1 LAGCE
6 AAFQLSLQKI
16 PVQLIEMKPKKFTPA
31 HKSSNLAELVC
42 SNSLKSDSIDKAA
55 GILKNEMVKLKSLV
69 LEAAYENKVSAGGAL
84 AVDREKFAQYIT
96 NKISKN
102 DYIKVINEEVTE
114 INFSNTNPI
123 IIASGPMTS
132 NSLAKEIENFIG
144 TESLSFYDSIS
155 PIILFDSLDKSHFFR
170 ASRYEDGEGDYIN
183 CPLTKDEYINFIES
197 LNSADKIDFHEFEK
211 VNYFESCLPIEEMAS
226 RGLDTLRFGPMKPV
240 GLTDPKTARRP
251 YAVLQ
256 LRKENEMETMWNLVG
271 FQTKM
276 RIGDQKKVFGII
288 PALRNAEFLRFGSIH
303 RNTYINSPGKIKNTL
318 QSENN
323 EMIFFAGQITG
334 VEGYTESAAMGI
346 VAGINAGRAFKKK
359 PLYSFT
365 KFSALGILLDYI
377 SKTNSKELQ
386 PMNIN
391 LGLFGIEKPKK
402 NIEIIQNNS
411 KKAIDDFMN
420 SEKYV

>member
-1 LAGCE
+1 
-6 AAFQLSLQKI
+6 
-16 PVQLIEMKPKKFTPA
+16 MKPKKFTPA

-84 AVDREKFAQYIT
+84 AVDREKFAQYVT

-155 PIILFDSLDKSHFFR
+155 PIILYDSLDKSHFFR

-183 CPLTKDEYINFIES
+183 CPLTKVEYINFIES
-197 LNSADKIDFHEFEK
+197 LNLADKIDFHEFEK
-211 VNYFESCLPIEEMAS
+211 INYFESCLPIEEMAS

-276 RIGDQKKVFGII
+276 RISDQKKVFGII

>member
-1 LAGCE
+1 MAGCE

-132 NSLAKEIENFIG
+132 SSLAKEIENFIG

-155 PIILFDSLDKSHFFR
+155 PIILYDSLDKSHFFR

-183 CPLTKDEYINFIES
+183 CPLTKVEYINFIES

>member
-1 LAGCE
+1 MAGCE

-96 NKISKN
+96 NKISNN
-102 DYIKVINEEVTE
+102 DYIKVINEEVTK
-114 INFSNTNPI
+114 INFNNTNPI

-132 NSLAKEIENFIG
+132 NSLAKEIETFIG

-155 PIILFDSLDKSHFFR
+155 PIILYDSLDKSHFFR

-183 CPLTKDEYINFIES
+183 CPLTKVEYINFIES

-276 RIGDQKKVFGII
+276 RIGDQKKVFSII
-288 PALRNAEFLRFGSIH
+288 PALKNAEFLRFGSIH

-402 NIEIIQNNS
+402 NIEIIKNNS

>member
-1 LAGCE
+1 MAGCE

-155 PIILFDSLDKSHFFR
+155 PIILYDSLDKSHFFR

-183 CPLTKDEYINFIES
+183 CPLTKVEYINFIES

-377 SKTNSKELQ
+377 SKTNSRELQ

>member
-183 CPLTKDEYINFIES
+183 CPLTKVEYINFIES

>member
-1 LAGCE
+1 MAGCE

-96 NKISKN
+96 NKISNN
-102 DYIKVINEEVTE
+102 DYIKVVNEEVTK
-114 INFSNTNPI
+114 INFNNSNPI

-144 TESLSFYDSIS
+144 RESLSFYDSIS
-155 PIILFDSLDKSHFFR
+155 PIILYDSLDKSHFFR
-170 ASRYEDGEGDYIN
+170 ASRYEDGKGDYIN
-183 CPLTKDEYINFIES
+183 CPLTKVEYINFIES

-318 QSENN
+318 QSENS

>member
-1 LAGCE
+1 
-6 AAFQLSLQKI
+6 
-16 PVQLIEMKPKKFTPA
+16 
-31 HKSSNLAELVC
+31 
-42 SNSLKSDSIDKAA
+42 
-55 GILKNEMVKLKSLV
+55 MVKLKSLV

-183 CPLTKDEYINFIES
+183 CPLTKVEYINFIES

>member
-1 LAGCE
+1 
-6 AAFQLSLQKI
+6 
-16 PVQLIEMKPKKFTPA
+16 MKPKKFTPA

-102 DYIKVINEEVTE
+102 DYIKVVNEEVTE

-155 PIILFDSLDKSHFFR
+155 PIILYDSLDKSHFFR

-183 CPLTKDEYINFIES
+183 CPLTKAEYINFIES

-402 NIEIIQNNS
+402 NIEIIQKNS

>member
-1 LAGCE
+1 
-6 AAFQLSLQKI
+6 
-16 PVQLIEMKPKKFTPA
+16 MKPKKFTPA

-55 GILKNEMVKLKSLV
+55 GILKSEMIKLKSLV
-69 LEAAYENKVSAGGAL
+69 LEAAYKNRVSAGGAL

-96 NKISKN
+96 NKIYNN
-102 DYIKVINEEVTE
+102 DYIEVVNEEATE
-114 INFSNTNPI
+114 INFKNTNPI
-123 IIASGPMTS
+123 IIATGPMTS
-132 NSLAKEIENFIG
+132 NSLAEEIENFIG
-144 TESLSFYDSIS
+144 MKSLAFYDSIS
-155 PIILFDSLDKSHFFR
+155 PIVLYDSLDRSKFFR

-183 CPLTKDEYINFIES
+183 CPLTKVEYVNFIES
-197 LNSADKIDFHEFEK
+197 LNSAEKIDFHKFENP
-211 VNYFESCLPIEEMAS
+211 NYFEGCLPIEEMAS

-256 LRKENEMETMWNLVG
+256 LRKENEAETMWNLVG

-276 RIGDQKKVFGII
+276 KIGDQKKVFSII
-288 PALRNAEFLRFGSIH
+288 PALKNAEFLRFGSIH

-318 QSENN
+318 QSESN

-346 VAGINAGRAFKKK
+346 VAGINAGRAFNKKT
-359 PLYSFT
+359 LYSFT

-377 SKTNSKELQ
+377 SNANSKELQ

-402 NIEIIQNNS
+402 NIQIIQNNS
-411 KKAIDDFMN
+411 KKAIDDFIN

>member
-1 LAGCE
+1 
-6 AAFQLSLQKI
+6 
-16 PVQLIEMKPKKFTPA
+16 MKPKKFTPA

-102 DYIKVINEEVTE
+102 DYIKVVNEEVTE

-155 PIILFDSLDKSHFFR
+155 PIILYDSLDKNHFFR

-183 CPLTKDEYINFIES
+183 CPLTKVEYINFIES

-402 NIEIIQNNS
+402 NIEIIQKNS

>member
-1 LAGCE
+1 
-6 AAFQLSLQKI
+6 
-16 PVQLIEMKPKKFTPA
+16 MKPKKFTPA

-102 DYIKVINEEVTE
+102 DYIKVVNEEVTE

-132 NSLAKEIENFIG
+132 SSLAKEIENFIG

-155 PIILFDSLDKSHFFR
+155 PIILYDSLDKSHFFR

-183 CPLTKDEYINFIES
+183 CPLTKAEYINFIES

-402 NIEIIQNNS
+402 NIEIIQKNS

>member
-155 PIILFDSLDKSHFFR
+155 PIILYDSLDKNHFFR

-183 CPLTKDEYINFIES
+183 CPLTKVEYINFIES

-276 RIGDQKKVFGII
+276 RIGDQKRVFGII

-402 NIEIIQNNS
+402 NIEIIQKNS

>member
-1 LAGCE
+1 
-6 AAFQLSLQKI
+6 
-16 PVQLIEMKPKKFTPA
+16 MKPKKFTPA

-155 PIILFDSLDKSHFFR
+155 PIILYDSLDKSHFFR

-183 CPLTKDEYINFIES
+183 CPLTKAEYINFIES

-402 NIEIIQNNS
+402 NIEIIQKNS

>member
-1 LAGCE
+1 MAGCE

-102 DYIKVINEEVTE
+102 DYIKVVNEEVTE

-155 PIILFDSLDKSHFFR
+155 PIILYDSLDKSHFFR

-183 CPLTKDEYINFIES
+183 CPLTKVEYINFIES

-377 SKTNSKELQ
+377 SKTNSRELQ

>member
-1 LAGCE
+1 
-6 AAFQLSLQKI
+6 
-16 PVQLIEMKPKKFTPA
+16 MKPKKFTPA

-102 DYIKVINEEVTE
+102 DYIKVVNEEVTE

-155 PIILFDSLDKSHFFR
+155 PIILYDSLDKSHFFR

-183 CPLTKDEYINFIES
+183 CPLTKVEYINFIES

-211 VNYFESCLPIEEMAS
+211 VNYFESCLPIEEMAA

-276 RIGDQKKVFGII
+276 RIGDQKKVFSII

-402 NIEIIQNNS
+402 NIEIIQKNS

>member
-1 LAGCE
+1 MAGCE

-102 DYIKVINEEVTE
+102 DYIKVVNEEVTE

-155 PIILFDSLDKSHFFR
+155 PIILYDSLDKSHFFR

-183 CPLTKDEYINFIES
+183 CPLTKVEYINFIES

-276 RIGDQKKVFGII
+276 RID
-288 PALRNAEFLRFGSIH
+288 P
-303 RNTYINSPGKIKNTL
+303 
-318 QSENN
+318 
-323 EMIFFAGQITG
+323 
-334 VEGYTESAAMGI
+334 
-346 VAGINAGRAFKKK
+346 
-359 PLYSFT
+359 
-365 KFSALGILLDYI
+365 
-377 SKTNSKELQ
+377 
-386 PMNIN
+386 
-391 LGLFGIEKPKK
+391 
-402 NIEIIQNNS
+402 
-411 KKAIDDFMN
+411 
-420 SEKYV
+420 

>member
-1 LAGCE
+1 
-6 AAFQLSLQKI
+6 
-16 PVQLIEMKPKKFTPA
+16 MKPKKFTPA

-102 DYIKVINEEVTE
+102 DYIKVVNEEVTE

-155 PIILFDSLDKSHFFR
+155 PIILYDSLDKSHFFR

-183 CPLTKDEYINFIES
+183 CPLTKVEYINFIES

-402 NIEIIQNNS
+402 NIEIIQKNS

>member
-1 LAGCE
+1 
-6 AAFQLSLQKI
+6 
-16 PVQLIEMKPKKFTPA
+16 MKPKKFTPA

-102 DYIKVINEEVTE
+102 DYIKVVNEEVTE

-155 PIILFDSLDKSHFFR
+155 PIILYDSLDKSHFFR

-183 CPLTKDEYINFIES
+183 CPLTKAEYINFIES

>member
-1 LAGCE
+1 MAGCE

-183 CPLTKDEYINFIES
+183 CPLTKVEYINFIES

>member
-1 LAGCE
+1 
-6 AAFQLSLQKI
+6 
-16 PVQLIEMKPKKFTPA
+16 MKPKKFTPA

-55 GILKNEMVKLKSLV
+55 GILKSEMIKLKSLV
-69 LEAAYENKVSAGGAL
+69 LEAAYKNKVSAGGAL

-96 NKISKN
+96 NKIYNN
-102 DYIKVINEEVTE
+102 DYIEVINEEATE
-114 INFSNTNPI
+114 INFNNTNLI
-123 IIASGPMTS
+123 IIATGPMTS
-132 NSLAKEIENFIG
+132 NSLAEEIENFIG
-144 TESLSFYDSIS
+144 MKSLAFYDSIS
-155 PIILFDSLDKSHFFR
+155 PIVLYDSLDRSQFFK

-183 CPLTKDEYINFIES
+183 CPLTKVEYVNFIES
-197 LNSADKIDFHEFEK
+197 LNSAEKIDFHKFENP
-211 VNYFESCLPIEEMAS
+211 NYFEGCLPIEEMAS

-256 LRKENEMETMWNLVG
+256 LRKENEAETMWNLVG

-276 RIGDQKKVFGII
+276 KIGDQKKVFSII
-288 PALRNAEFLRFGSIH
+288 PALKNAEFLRFGSIH

-318 QSENN
+318 QAESN
-323 EMIFFAGQITG
+323 EKVFFAGQITG

-346 VAGINAGRAFKKK
+346 VAGINAGRAFNKK

-377 SKTNSKELQ
+377 SNANSKELQ

-402 NIEIIQNNS
+402 NIQIIQNNS
-411 KKAIDDFMN
+411 KKAIDDFIN
-420 SEKYV
+420 REKYV

>member
-1 LAGCE
+1 MAGCE

-155 PIILFDSLDKSHFFR
+155 PIILYDSLDKSHFFR

-183 CPLTKDEYINFIES
+183 CPLTKAEYINFIES

>member
-1 LAGCE
+1 MAGCE

-102 DYIKVINEEVTE
+102 DYIKVVNEEVTE

-155 PIILFDSLDKSHFFR
+155 PIILYDSLDKSHFFR

-183 CPLTKDEYINFIES
+183 CPLTKVEYINFIES

-211 VNYFESCLPIEEMAS
+211 VNYFESCLPIEEMAA

-276 RIGDQKKVFGII
+276 RIGDQKKVFSII

-402 NIEIIQNNS
+402 NIEIIQKNS